1 MLKFKDGKS
10 EEQVIDEILRSY
22 LLRCYTTVSK
32 QYQPIEDMSPEQGVE
47 YLFELRN
54 EGRIRISLN
63 SVGERIECTIN
74 PVN

>member
-10 EEQVIDEILRSY
+10 EEQVVDEILRSY

-74 PVN
+74 LVN